1 MQMFNF
7 VQKTQANLS
16 ASSPESTGLRVVG
29 DRASGKTTYMAALSY
44 WPNAK
49 ASSPIQAVNPIGDES
64 RELVYMAENILKQGL
79 ELAPTGASQISA
91 LQQSSVSVIAD
102 YSIQLTLKKQFSGG
116 LTNIIVNCK
125 DYAGEFFCDLLQT
138 PNDPILRKYMNDCKE
153 AESILLMID
162 GTAYSKDSE
171 YANSLDRFL
180 VALDQSGDPKKR
192 RIAFAISKCEQLE
205 LWVNRHRPRFIAE
218 ARFEK
223 VCKRLQAWEKMK
235 SGKVDY
241 FAVSAFG
248 TVGNDFPEPN
258 AIRLTRTE
266 GGTTSILKYPDNW
279 RPFGLVSP
287 LYWLCTGRRYKQLDE
302 D

>member
-7 VQKTQANLS
+7 LNKNQANPSALS
-16 ASSPESTGLRVVG
+16 VQSTGLRVVG
-29 DRASGKTTYMAALSY
+29 DRTSGKTTYMAALSY

-49 ASSPIQAVNPIGDES
+49 ASSPIQAVNPIGDDS
-64 RELVYMAENILKQGL
+64 KQLVYMAENILKQGL
-79 ELAPTGASQISA
+79 QIEPTGLQILAVQQNSASI
-91 LQQSSVSVIAD
+91 IPD
-102 YSIQLTLKKQFSGG
+102 YSIQLTLKKQFTGV

-125 DYAGEFFCDLLQT
+125 DYAGEFFSDLVKI
-138 PNDPILRKYMNDCKE
+138 PNDPTLRKYMEDCKE
-153 AESILLMID
+153 AESILLMLD

-180 VALDQSGDPKKR
+180 VVLDQSGNHKQR
-192 RIAFAISKCEQLE
+192 RIALAISKCEQLE
-205 LWVNRHRPRFIAE
+205 LWVNRHRPKYIAE

-223 VCKRLQAWEKMK
+223 VCKRLQAWEAMK
-235 SGKVDY
+235 NGRADY

-248 TVGNDFPEPN
+248 TIGNNFPEPN
-258 AIRLTRTE
+258 AIRLTRDK
-266 GGTTSILKYPDNW
+266 GGTTSVLRDPDNW

-287 LYWLCTGRRYKQLDE
+287 LYWLCTGKRYKQLDE

>member
-1 MQMFNF
+1 MFNF
-7 VQKTQANLS
+7 LKKTQSNLS

-64 RELVYMAENILKQGL
+64 KELVYMAENILKQGL
-79 ELAPTGASQISA
+79 QLSATPLSQSN
-91 LQQSSVSVIAD
+91 SSLLDIPD

-125 DYAGEFFCDLLQT
+125 DYAGEFFSDLLKN
-138 PNDPILRKYMNDCKE
+138 PNDSTLRKYMNDCKE

-162 GTAYSKDSE
+162 GTAYSRDSE

-180 VALDQSGDPKKR
+180 IALDQSGDPKQR
-192 RIAFAISKCEQLE
+192 RIAFAISKSEQLE

-258 AIRLTRTE
+258 ATRLTRTE